1 MQANHIPSSAATR
14 DPEATRQRILSA
26 AMDLFVEK
34 GYADVAMRQIAE
46 RSGVT
51 KSLIH
56 HHFGSK
62 DALWKATKEA
72 AFELYAGLQR
82 QDLTEAEQSD
92 EDLLRRGV
100 MSYFSFLQNHP
111 EVVRLFAWAHLER
124 DTCVGENDSELIRL
138 GAERIRQAQDSGIF
152 RADINP
158 VHVITTFV
166 ITCTHWFEARSHHSQ
181 WEGIGTD
188 QEFLDDFLK
197 IFLDGLKPEHVS
209 DP

>member
-1 MQANHIPSSAATR
+1 MPTNKTQSPATR
-14 DPEATRQRILSA
+14 DPDATRQRILSA
-26 AMDLFVEK
+26 AFELFVEQ
-34 GYADVAMRQIAE
+34 GFADVAMRQIAE

-72 AFELYAGLQR
+72 AFELYAESQR
-82 QDLTEAEQSD
+82 QDLIQSD
-92 EDLLRRGV
+92 QSNEDLLRRAV
-100 MSYFSFLQNHP
+100 ISYFRFLQTHP

-124 DTCVGENDSELIRL
+124 DTCVGENDSELVRL
-138 GAERIRQAQDSGIF
+138 GAERIRQAQENGVF
-152 RADINP
+152 RSDVNP

-181 WEGIGTD
+181 WEGIGDD
-188 QEFLDDFLK
+188 QAFLNDFLK
-197 IFLDGLKPEHVS
+197 IFLDGLKPDHA
-209 DP
+209 

>member
-1 MQANHIPSSAATR
+1 MSISAKHSPATR
-14 DPEATRQRILSA
+14 DPEATRQRILDA

-34 GYADVAMRQIAE
+34 GFADVALRQIAE

-72 AFELYAGLQR
+72 AFALYAEEQR
-82 QDLTEAEQSD
+82 QDLIEAEQSND
-92 EDLLRRGV
+92 ELLRRAV
-100 MSYFSFLQNHP
+100 VSYFRFLQNHP

-124 DTCVGENDSELIRL
+124 DTCVGENDSGLVRL
-138 GAERIRQAQDSGIF
+138 GAERIRQAQEKGIF

-158 VHVITTFV
+158 VHVVTTFV

-181 WEGIGTD
+181 WEGIGSD
-188 QEFLDDFLK
+188 QDFLDDFLK
-197 IFLDGLKPEHVS
+197 IFLDGLKPEHVAS
-209 DP
+209 N